1 MGIVGKQAPWMVHL
15 AKPEASCLPIH
26 FSAMA
31 DLDDPD
37 DTPIVVNAVD
47 DPVIPLANPVPVL
60 AR

>member
-1 MGIVGKQAPWMVHL
+1 MVHL